1 MIVLQL
7 TQSLP
12 FLPPVVRRDAI
23 FYQLFQRYPA
33 LFFELI
39 GQSPASKEGYRF
51 ESVEVKEPTFRIDGV
66 FLPPKAASPQV
77 VFFCEVQFQK
87 DESLYHRFFAELFL
101 YLYRNQERYQ
111 NWYGVLIFPRRGLEP
126 QDPTIH
132 QSLLADDRLQVIYLD
147 ELGRPENLPLGLQ
160 LVQLTIAEEAQI
172 AEQAR
177 RIIDQARQG
186 DADDLDPTAIIEIA
200 ATITAYKFTN
210 LTRDEVNAMLGITF
224 EQTRI
229 YQEAKEE
236 GREEGREEG
245 HQAEKLAIARNLLK
259 LGLPLDQ
266 IAIATGLTLAEIQS
280 LRDTPP
286 NAAG

>member
-1 MIVLQL
+1 M
-7 TQSLP
+7 
-12 FLPPVVRRDAI
+12 RRDAI

-39 GQSPASKEGYRF
+39 GQSPVGRADYRF

-66 FLPPKAASPQV
+66 FLPSEETSPQI

-101 YLYRNQERYQ
+101 YLYRNQDRYQ
-111 NWYGVLIFPRRGLEP
+111 NWYGALIFPHRGLEP
-126 QDPTIH
+126 EDSTIH
-132 QSLLADDRLQVIYLD
+132 KSLLADDRLQFIYLD

-160 LVQLTIAEEAQI
+160 LVQLTIAEESQI

-177 RIIDQARQG
+177 QIIDQAHQG
-186 DADDLDPTAIIEIA
+186 DTNDLDPIAIIEIA
-200 ATITAYKFTN
+200 ATITAYQFTHLN
-210 LTRDEVNAMLGITF
+210 RDEINAMLGITF
-224 EQTRI
+224 EQTRV

-236 GREEGREEG
+236 GRQEG
-245 HQAEKLAIARNLLK
+245 HQEGRQEGRQEEKLAIARNLLT

-266 IAIATGLTLAEIQS
+266 ITTATGLSLEEIQP
-280 LRDTPP
+280 LRDTP
-286 NAAG
+286 

>member
-1 MIVLQL
+1 M
-7 TQSLP
+7 
-12 FLPPVVRRDAI
+12 RRDAI

-39 GQSPASKEGYRF
+39 GQSPVGRADYRF

-66 FLPPKAASPQV
+66 FLPSEETSPQI

-87 DESLYHRFFAELFL
+87 DERLYHRFFAELFL

-111 NWYGVLIFPRRGLEP
+111 NWYGALIFPHRGLEP
-126 QDPTIH
+126 EDTTIH
-132 QSLLADDRLQVIYLD
+132 QSLLVDDRLQFIYLD

-160 LVQLTIAEEAQI
+160 LVQLTIAEESQI

-177 RIIDQARQG
+177 QIIDQAHQG
-186 DADDLDPTAIIEIA
+186 DTNDLDPTAIIEIA
-200 ATITAYKFTN
+200 ATITAYKFTHLN
-210 LTRDEVNAMLGITF
+210 RDEINAMLGITF
-224 EQTRI
+224 EQTRV

-236 GREEGREEG
+236 GRQEG
-245 HQAEKLAIARNLLK
+245 HQEGRQEGRQEEKLAIARNLLT

-266 IAIATGLTLAEIQS
+266 ITTATGLSLEEIQP

-286 NAAG
+286 HSEE